1 MTLYDKTMTQYA
13 KKLEQGTSS
22 VTSSL
27 QDQGLPPRSTDGP
40 VVSELSTGWALKTA
54 APKKR
59 FTETQK
65 KFLIDV
71 FQNGEDT
78 GHKEDPAE
86 VAKSM
91 RKARNLD
98 GTRMFKIDLFL
109 TPQQIL
115 SFFSCQAKKKVLCSA
130 SNTAFED
137 INEDEVPNVEEQSI
151 QELISAIGLRH
162 PIVYGAYNICELSSN
177 SKITEF
183 SIKMLKEICT
193 SMELD
198 TSQITVKRKKPYV
211 ELIDAIVSKCSCS
224 ANEM

>member
-1 MTLYDKTMTQYA
+1 M
-13 KKLEQGTSS
+13 
-22 VTSSL
+22 
-27 QDQGLPPRSTDGP
+27 
-40 VVSELSTGWALKTA
+40 
-54 APKKR
+54 
-59 FTETQK
+59 
-65 KFLIDV
+65 
-71 FQNGEDT
+71 FQNGENT

-98 GTRMFKIDLFL
+98 GTRMFERDSFL
-109 TPQQIL
+109 TRQQIS
-115 SFFSCQAKKKVLCSA
+115 SFFSRQAKKKVLCSA
-130 SNTAFED
+130 SETAFDD
-137 INEDEVPNVEEQSI
+137 INEDEEVPNVKEQNI
-151 QELISAIGLRH
+151 QELTDEVISAIGIRH

-177 SKITEF
+177 LKLTEF
-183 SIKMLKEICT
+183 SINMLKEICT